1 MIPDVWKTRKGIEDW
16 YNRANNTWGNI
27 LNNTADVYKDVEAI
41 IYKDVRL
48 NFGQLKR
55 YVDGFA
61 RGLLEIGIRS
71 GDSVGLWMTN
81 CPEWVIS
88 QFAIYKIGARMVPIN
103 TRYCLNELEYVLSQ
117 SDCKALIMNDI
128 FLSKTNAMDMIEK
141 VIPERGNDKDKD
153 TNRKNDFKL
162 RYIICLSQRGKRYP
176 DTLDYQE
183 VLELGNT
190 LRSDGTLEK
199 LARQVAPSD
208 VMSIQY
214 TSGTTGFPK
223 GVMCTHRSN
232 MASFLCTGVG
242 FGYRN
247 GKDRMIVSLPFFTN
261 YGVLGC
267 SATSVLFGVTMVVLE
282 QYDPEECLRLIE
294 KEKIT
299 ISHGSDNMYINIL
312 KHEKFEKY
320 DVSSLRGGLMGGGHN
335 PTDVI
340 KEVMKIVPEISLG
353 YGLTENSG
361 FGSMALFDDPIEKRL
376 HTSGRPIPYTRM
388 CIKDIS
394 TNNILENGNK
404 GEICTHDVLPN
415 SSVMIGYYKKE
426 KETKEA
432 IDKDGWL
439 HTGDLGLFDE
449 DGYLIVTGRLKDM
462 FTAGGNNVYPA
473 EIENYLYTHPLI
485 KQVAVV
491 GIPDEVKGAVPMAY
505 VVLKE
510 GAKADSKDIVDFCRN
525 NITSYKVPRYVE
537 FIDELPL
544 TSSGKVQKFEL
555 KERAIKKLGLE
566 EISRKRKM

>member
-1 MIPDVWKTRKGIEDW
+1 
-16 YNRANNTWGNI
+16 
-27 LNNTADVYKDVEAI
+27 
-41 IYKDVRL
+41 
-48 NFGQLKR
+48 
-55 YVDGFA
+55 
-61 RGLLEIGIRS
+61 
-71 GDSVGLWMTN
+71 
-81 CPEWVIS
+81 
-88 QFAIYKIGARMVPIN
+88 
-103 TRYCLNELEYVLSQ
+103 
-117 SDCKALIMNDI
+117 MNDI
-128 FLSKTNAMDMIEK
+128 FLGKTNAMDMIEK
-141 VIPERGNDKDKD
+141 VIPERG
-153 TNRKNDFKL
+153 RKKAEDNNNVKL
-162 RYIICLSQRGKRYP
+162 RHIICLSKDGKRYP

-183 VLELGNT
+183 VLELGYSH
-190 LRSDGTLEK
+190 RPDGLLDKVE
-199 LARQVAPSD
+199 RQVCPSD
-208 VMSIQY
+208 IMSIQY

-247 GKDRMIVSLPFFTN
+247 GEDRMIVSLPFFTN
-261 YGVLGC
+261 YGALGC
-267 SATSVLFGVTMVVLE
+267 SATSILFGVTMVVLE

-299 ISHGSDNMYINIL
+299 ISHGSDNMYINIM
-312 KHEKFEKY
+312 KHEKFDKY

-335 PTDVI
+335 PIEVI

-361 FGSMALFDDPIEKRL
+361 FGSMALYDDPIEKRL

-394 TNNILENGNK
+394 TNDMMANGNN
-404 GEICTHDVLPN
+404 GEICTHDVMPN

-426 KETKEA
+426 EETKEA

-439 HTGDLGLFDE
+439 HTGDLGYFDE

-485 KQVAVV
+485 KHVAVV
-491 GIPDEVKGAVPMAY
+491 GIPDEVKGSVPMAY
-505 VVLKE
+505 VVLKKGSKVE
-510 GAKADSKDIVDFCRN
+510 SKDIIDYCRN

-555 KERAIKKLGLE
+555 KERGIKKLGLE

>member
-1 MIPDVWKTRKGIEDW
+1 MIPDVWKTKNGIHDW
-16 YNRANNTWGNI
+16 YNRSNDTWGNV
-27 LNNTADVYKDVEAI
+27 LNKTADVYKDVEAI

-48 NFGQLKR
+48 NFRQLRR

-61 RGLLEIGIRS
+61 RGLLEIGIGS

-103 TRYCLNELEYVLSQ
+103 TRYCQSELEYVLDQ

-128 FLSKTNAMDMIEK
+128 FLGKTNAMDMIEK
-141 VIPERGNDKDKD
+141 AIPERGRKRKEEERNDI
-153 TNRKNDFKL
+153 KL
-162 RYIICLSQRGKRYP
+162 KYIVCLSKAGKRYS
-176 DTLDYQE
+176 DVLDHQD
-183 VLELGNT
+183 VLELGHGH
-190 LRSDGTLEK
+190 LSDGLLEK
-199 LARQVAPSD
+199 VERQVSPSD
-208 VMSIQY
+208 IMSIQY

-232 MASFLCTGVG
+232 LASFLCTGVG

-261 YGVLGC
+261 YGALGC
-267 SATSVLFGVTMVVLE
+267 SATSILFGVTMVVLE
-282 QYDPEECLRLIE
+282 QYDPEESLRLIE
-294 KEKIT
+294 KEKVT

-312 KHEKFEKY
+312 KHERFDKY
-320 DVSSLRGGLMGGGHN
+320 DISSLRGGLMGGGHN
-335 PTDVI
+335 PIDVI

-361 FGSMALFDDPIEKRL
+361 FGSMALYDDPMEKRL
-376 HTSGRPIPYTRM
+376 NTSGRPIPYTNM

-394 TNNILENGNK
+394 TNDAVANGTI

-426 KETKEA
+426 KETKES

-439 HTGDLGLFDE
+439 HTGDLGYFDE

-485 KQVAVV
+485 KHVSVV

-510 GAKADSKDIVDFCRN
+510 GTKAEPKDIIDYCRN

>member
-1 MIPDVWKTRKGIEDW
+1 MIHDIWKTRKGIYNW
-16 YNRANNTWGNI
+16 YNRTNTTWGNL

-41 IYKDVRL
+41 IYKDRRL
-48 NFGQLKR
+48 NFSQLR
-55 YVDGFA
+55 RHVDDFA
-61 RGLLEIGIRS
+61 RGLLEIGISS
-71 GDSVGLWMTN
+71 GDNVGLWMTN

-88 QFAIYKIGARMVPIN
+88 QFAIYKIGARLVPIN
-103 TRYCLNELEYVLSQ
+103 TRYCLKEFEYVLKQ
-117 SDCKALIMNDI
+117 SDCKGLIMNDM
-128 FLSKTNAMDMIEK
+128 FLAKTNAMDMIEQ
-141 VIPERGNDKDKD
+141 IMPERGRKKKEDDNNDI
-153 TNRKNDFKL
+153 KL
-162 RYIICLSQRGKRYP
+162 RHIICLSKNGKRYSN
-176 DTLDYQE
+176 TLDYQD
-183 VLELGNT
+183 VLELGYSH
-190 LRSDGTLEK
+190 RPDGLLEK
-199 LARQVAPSD
+199 IEQQVSPSD
-208 VMSIQY
+208 IMSIQY

-232 MASFLCTGVG
+232 MASFFCTGVG

-247 GKDRMIVSLPFFTN
+247 GEDRMIVSLPFFTN
-261 YGVLGC
+261 YGALGC
-267 SATSVLFGVTMVVLE
+267 SATSILFGVTMVVLE
-282 QYDPEECLRLIE
+282 QYDPEVSLRLIE

-312 KHEKFEKY
+312 KHERFDKY

-335 PTDVI
+335 PVDVI
-340 KEVMKIVPEISLG
+340 KEVLKIVPEISLG

-361 FGSMALFDDPIEKRL
+361 FGSMALYDDPIEKRL
-376 HTSGRPIPYTRM
+376 HTSGRPIPYTKM
-388 CIKDIS
+388 CIKDNG
-394 TNNILENGNK
+394 TNDVIANGNI

-426 KETKEA
+426 KETKET

-439 HTGDLGLFDE
+439 HTGDLGYFDE

-485 KQVAVV
+485 KHVAVV
-491 GIPDEVKGAVPMAY
+491 GLPDEVKGSVPMAY

-510 GAKADSKDIVDFCRN
+510 GTKVEPGDIIDYCRN
-525 NITSYKVPRYVE
+525 NITSYKVPRYIE

-555 KERAIKKLGLE
+555 KERGIKKFGLE

>member
-1 MIPDVWKTRKGIEDW
+1 MALGIK
-16 YNRANNTWGNI
+16 A
-27 LNNTADVYKDVEAI
+27 
-41 IYKDVRL
+41 
-48 NFGQLKR
+48 
-55 YVDGFA
+55 
-61 RGLLEIGIRS
+61 
-71 GDSVGLWMTN
+71 GDNVGLWMTN
-81 CPEWVIS
+81 CPEWVVS
-88 QFAIYKIGARMVPIN
+88 QFAIYKIGARMVAIN
-103 TRYCLNELEYVLSQ
+103 TRYRLSELEYVLKQ
-117 SDCKALIMNDI
+117 SDCTALIMNDV
-128 FLSKTNAMDMIEK
+128 FLEKTNAVDMIMQIVPGIEQNRK
-141 VIPERGNDKDKD
+141 LSKD
-153 TNRKNDFKL
+153 TEDVIEPKHVVILSRIGKKYAGTFDFN
-162 RYIICLSQRGKRYP
+162 
-176 DTLDYQE
+176 E
-183 VLELGNT
+183 VLETGDHHGSESALIKT
-190 LRSDGTLEK
+190 E
-199 LARQVAPSD
+199 AQVSPTD
-208 VMSIQY
+208 IMSIQY

-232 MASFLCTGVG
+232 MASFFCAGVG
-242 FGYRN
+242 VGYRN

-261 YGVLGC
+261 YGALGC
-267 SATSVLFGVTMVVLE
+267 SATSILFGVTMVVLE

-394 TNNILENGNK
+394 TNNILKNGNN

-415 SSVMIGYYKKE
+415 SSLMIGYYKKE

-473 EIENYLYTHPLI
+473 EIENYLYTHPQI

-510 GAKADSKDIVDFCRN
+510 GSKADSKDIVDYCRN

-537 FIDELPL
+537 FVDELPL